1 MASLQATFALGAP
14 QRRSHVRLSPANTI
28 VLRPTSHLFRRRLCS
43 SSSSVASCIPREGS
57 SNGKAAA
64 AAALQALAV
73 AAACAVGASVCL
85 SRAAVISNVS
95 PLRKPDSIPTWT
107 APAPAP
113 APASAGEERRMG
125 RAGKTPLLL
134 DEIMFRRKGPGTECE
149 DPCKKLIDHAFAIL
163 PSPWDDQF
171 RLLEQISKGKITDL
185 NRGKHEE
192 YEIQIAMVQ
201 LYLAMHQFHDA
212 KEVLQSLE
220 GIESDARIDRL
231 QAVVHVMLAMEKM
244 LRKATTTKEEDK
256 EIKDL
261 LDSAKESWKKF
272 EKNKDLQNEP
282 DTNDDNS

>member
-1 MASLQATFALGAP
+1 MASLQATFALGA

-57 SNGKAAA
+57 INGKAAA
-64 AAALQALAV
+64 AAGLQALAV

-107 APAPAP
+107 APA
-113 APASAGEERRMG
+113 SAGEERRTV
-125 RAGKTPLLL
+125 RTGKTPLLL

-149 DPCKKLIDHAFAIL
+149 DPCKKLINHAFAIL

-201 LYLAMHQFHDA
+201 LYLAMHQYHDA

-282 DTNDDNS
+282 ETNDDNC